1 LFRLSRKSFVKG
13 EELIDRLVN
22 MQAVIAD
29 TKRGIAEVQTKID
42 RLLRKDIDGRVLVSR
57 PLTN

>member
-1 LFRLSRKSFVKG
+1 
-13 EELIDRLVN
+13 

-42 RLLRKDIDGRVLVSR
+42 RLLRKDIDGRALASR
-57 PLTN
+57 PLVILTRADG